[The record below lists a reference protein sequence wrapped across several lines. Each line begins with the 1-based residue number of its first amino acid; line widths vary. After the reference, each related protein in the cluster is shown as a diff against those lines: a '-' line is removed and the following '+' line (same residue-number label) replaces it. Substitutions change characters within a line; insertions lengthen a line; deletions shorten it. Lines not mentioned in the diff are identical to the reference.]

1 MKGYLTY
8 NRIINLL
15 TVYFYH
21 NEWME
26 QTPDYIKEKYDRTF
40 CCLPDRITI
49 VDDRIIY
56 PKTLSNDVIKNFYI
70 NLIKYRKR
78 WNLKKNGLTKEE
90 IILLFTVSYISNG
103 YLNPHY
109 LERRYTDLFTSF
121 NFINDHSVLWGLHEL
136 LVQAIQRLE
145 HEREHEFLPYKRV
158 SKLLKIKRDIKNG
171 FKGV

>member
-21 NEWME
+21 NEWLS

-49 VDDRIIY
+49 VDDKIVF
-56 PKTLSNDVIKNFYI
+56 PDTLSKETIKRFFI
-70 NLIKYRKR
+70 ILQAYRKK
-78 WNLKKNGLTKEE
+78 WNFKKDDLSKEE

-109 LERRYTDLFTSF
+109 LERRYADLFTSYDL
-121 NFINDHSVLWGLHEL
+121 INDHSVLWGLHEL
-136 LVQAIQRLE
+136 LVQSIQRLE
-145 HEREHEFLPYKRV
+145 MERESEFLPYKRV